1 MSPSV
6 YIIAG
11 PNGAGKTT
19 FARKFLPIYGPC
31 ENFVNADLIA
41 QGLSPFA
48 PEKVAVRAGR
58 LLLEEIEN
66 LTTRDADFAFETTMA
81 GRTHLNL
88 IRALIVRGYKVDIF
102 FVWVSSVDQT
112 LSRIRDRVLHGG
124 HSVPEDVVRRR
135 FGRSIKNFLLDYRPL
150 ADRWMLFDNS
160 GESPVVIAS
169 LKQGTLR
176 LANKAE
182 YNQLVARYGAR

>member
-1 MSPSV
+1 MSPNA

-19 FARKFLPIYGPC
+19 FARRFLPIYGPC

-48 PEKVAVRAGR
+48 PEKVAARAGR

-66 LTTRDADFAFETTMA
+66 LTRRDADFAFETTMA

-88 IRALIVRGYKVDIF
+88 IRALIRRGYKVHMFYI
-102 FVWVSSVDQT
+102 WISSVDQT

-124 HSVPEDVVRRR
+124 HSVPEEVVRRR
-135 FGRSIKNFLLDYRPL
+135 FERSIKNFFVDYRPL
-150 ADRWMLFDNS
+150 ADRWYLFSNS
-160 GESPVVIAS
+160 SSSPVLVAS
-169 LKQGTLR
+169 QEGGSLLVVNR
-176 LANKAE
+176 ME
-182 YNQLVARYGAR
+182 YNDLVRRYGAE

>member
-1 MSPSV
+1 MSANV
-6 YIIAG
+6 YIIGG

-41 QGLSPFA
+41 EGLSPFA
-48 PEKVAVRAGR
+48 PEKVVVRAGR
-58 LLLEEIEN
+58 LLLEEIES
-66 LTTRDADFAFETTMA
+66 LAAREADFAFETTMS

-88 IRALIVRGYKVDIF
+88 IRALIVKGFKVHIF

-124 HSVPEDVVRRR
+124 HSVPEEVVRRR
-135 FGRSIKNFLLDYRPL
+135 FERSIRNFLVHYRPL
-150 ADRWMLFDNS
+150 ADRWYLFSNS
-160 GESPVVIAS
+160 GTNPV
-169 LKQGTLR
+169 
-176 LANKAE
+176 
-182 YNQLVARYGAR
+182 LVASQEGMHLIVVDRIRYNDLTRRYGEE